1 MAYLLRTNIN
11 YLLCPLCPLASLPLP
26 LPPSLYL
33 LQIHCTAQVMIS
45 GYNRNTSIIDSEFHL
60 VGENGIVSWG
70 YTADFP
76 DSNRA
81 VPIPFGQGGDASD
94 GNHPKGSQIKGN
106 IFHGN
111 LSSCQ
116 TVER

>member
-1 MAYLLRTNIN
+1 MAYLLRTNIG
-11 YLLCPLCPLASLPLP
+11 YMLLCLLCRSLCI
-26 LPPSLYL
+26 SLSL
-33 LQIHCTAQVMIS
+33 LHMNCTEQVMIS

-76 DSNRA
+76 GSNRA

-111 LSSCQ
+111 PSSCE
-116 TVER
+116 TPDR